1 LKYLKIIP
9 KVTLEECIDILE
21 ASLHL
26 PQQKLDKKIK
36 KLLKKL
42 KYYNEHWNQTTSLRS

>member
-1 LKYLKIIP
+1 MKYVKLIP
-9 KVTLEECIDILE
+9 TVTLEECIDTLE

-42 KYYNEHWNQTTSLRS
+42 KYYNEHSAENDKSLL

>member
-1 LKYLKIIP
+1 MKYLKIIP
-9 KVTLEECIDILE
+9 KIILEECIDILE

-36 KLLKKL
+36 KLLKEL
-42 KYYNEHWNQTTSLRS
+42 KYYREYSTENDR